1 MKEEVKGR
9 ETEERKVGNIP
20 HRLTPLK
27 QSDTF
32 GEKDDGVERKM
43 GGEILFEPQLF
54 VVDC

>member
-27 QSDTF
+27 T
-32 GEKDDGVERKM
+32 K
-43 GGEILFEPQLF
+43 
-54 VVDC
+54 